1 MGEIIFD
8 LGNKE
13 RNDVAKGK
21 TQGMMESTEEI
32 KPRASEWV
40 TLDQLDAKMSRFKD
54 AVKELK
60 GMVNGQK

>member
-21 TQGMMESTEEI
+21 VQGMMESTKEI
-32 KPRASEWV
+32 KPRASEV
-40 TLDQLDAKMSRFKD
+40 IDDDSIIGIGNKICKLVR
-54 AVKELK
+54 ELEEIRNDK
-60 GMVNGQK
+60 K